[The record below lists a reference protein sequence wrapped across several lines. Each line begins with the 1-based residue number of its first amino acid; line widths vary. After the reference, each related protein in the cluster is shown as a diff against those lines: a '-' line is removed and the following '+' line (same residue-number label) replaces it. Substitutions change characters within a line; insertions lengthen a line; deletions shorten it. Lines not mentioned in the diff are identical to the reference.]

1 MIKHIDFESDC
12 KRIAKEIQK
21 DANNPTSDAILLGKT
36 EVIVSESLI
45 KYFNQYRKS
54 SKVHEWEAEINKHL
68 KGCRVKYDTLGYGH
82 GWFLIF
88 YIEYE

>member
-21 DANNPTSDAILLGKT
+21 DANNPTSDAILFGKT

-45 KYFNQYRKS
+45 KFFNKYRKS
-54 SKVHEWEAEINKHL
+54 SKVHEWEAEINKYL
-68 KGCRVKYDTLGYGH
+68 KGCRVKYDTLGYGK

-88 YIEYE
+88 YIKYE

>member
-1 MIKHIDFESDC
+1 MTNHIDFESDC

-68 KGCRVKYDTLGYGH
+68 KGCRAKYDTLGYGR

-88 YIEYE
+88 YIEFE